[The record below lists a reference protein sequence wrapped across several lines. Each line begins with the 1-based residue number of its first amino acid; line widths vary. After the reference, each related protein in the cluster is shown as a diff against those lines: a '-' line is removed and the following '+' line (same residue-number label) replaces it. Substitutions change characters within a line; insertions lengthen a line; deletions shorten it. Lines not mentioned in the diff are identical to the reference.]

1 MLSLCPNPIKRLQCI
16 SLRNESKIGF
26 LFFILFCIIKSGC
39 HFYFNII
46 EVFFETF
53 EQLSQNI
60 FLNENL
66 AHNTDD

>member
-1 MLSLCPNPIKRLQCI
+1 MLSLCPNRLKRLQCI

-26 LFFILFCIIKSGC
+26 LLFILFCIIKLGYY
-39 HFYFNII
+39 FDFNII
-46 EVFFETF
+46 EIFFEAF

-60 FLNENL
+60 RLNEDL